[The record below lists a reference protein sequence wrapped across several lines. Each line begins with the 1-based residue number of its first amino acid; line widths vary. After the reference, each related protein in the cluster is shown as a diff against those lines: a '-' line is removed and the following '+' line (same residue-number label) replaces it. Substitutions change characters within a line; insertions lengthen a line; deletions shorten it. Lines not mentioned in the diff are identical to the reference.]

1 MIGTN
6 DGTNNNNV
14 ITVKGTSEGHTNVKV
29 ISEGYGWE
37 CVRACTRVYACVR
50 VGVWVCTRVCTRI
63 RVHSRFVSVDG
74 LGGCVWTSLRNY
86 VSGVRVS

>member
-14 ITVKGTSEGHTNVKV
+14 ITVKGTSEGHMNVKI
-29 ISEGYGWE
+29 ISEGM
-37 CVRACTRVYACVR
+37 RTRVYACVR

-63 RVHSRFVSVDG
+63 RVHSGFVSVDG